1 MSPRLWVLS
10 PVYLDVPSYRILR
23 ERLREVLAEP
33 SRDRFEV
40 RFAVVDDSGG
50 VDREVRALA
59 GESIEVLTPPFNLGH
74 QRALV
79 FGLRSLKDA
88 IADDDLVVT
97 LDADGED
104 RPDDVPRLLA
114 PLLATP
120 GELHLVVLA
129 LRTRRRESPSFKV
142 LYALFKALFL
152 VLTGTVVRTGNFA
165 AYRGWIARRL
175 LFHPHFDLCYS
186 SSFLGL
192 GRGLL
197 FVPCERGVRYAGESR
212 MSSVKLMMHG
222 MRMLMP
228 FLDRIA
234 MRALIVFTVT
244 LCFGGCFAI
253 WVVGVKLFT
262 NLAIPGWA
270 TYTLLLVLILCF
282 VAIGSFVILFV
293 LFSQSQGVSLSSLD
307 RDGHGT

>member
-1 MSPRLWVLS
+1 
-10 PVYLDVPSYRILR
+10 
-23 ERLREVLAEP
+23 
-33 SRDRFEV
+33 
-40 RFAVVDDSGG
+40 
-50 VDREVRALA
+50 
-59 GESIEVLTPPFNLGH
+59 
-74 QRALV
+74 
-79 FGLRSLKDA
+79 
-88 IADDDLVVT
+88 
-97 LDADGED
+97 
-104 RPDDVPRLLA
+104 
-114 PLLATP
+114 
-120 GELHLVVLA
+120 
-129 LRTRRRESPSFKV
+129 
-142 LYALFKALFL
+142 
-152 VLTGTVVRTGNFA
+152 
-165 AYRGWIARRL
+165 
-175 LFHPHFDLCYS
+175 
-186 SSFLGL
+186 
-192 GRGLL
+192 L

>member
-1 MSPRLWVLS
+1 MRSP
-10 PVYLDVPSYRILR
+10 
-23 ERLREVLAEP
+23 
-33 SRDRFEV
+33 
-40 RFAVVDDSGG
+40 
-50 VDREVRALA
+50 
-59 GESIEVLTPPFNLGH
+59 
-74 QRALV
+74 
-79 FGLRSLKDA
+79 
-88 IADDDLVVT
+88 
-97 LDADGED
+97 
-104 RPDDVPRLLA
+104 
-114 PLLATP
+114 P

-282 VAIGSFVILFV
+282 VSIGSFVILFV